1 MANDVTAYL
10 RAQDSGFTSTLSKAS
25 SMMGKF
31 SGSSEKSGKS
41 FLASAKSVMVGVG
54 LYKVART
61 ALSAVTNS
69 ISNAMGRQDTM
80 DAFSR
85 TITTLTGDSGA
96 AARALED
103 LKGATKGT
111 AYGLDVAA
119 KATQNFVTR
128 GMDLKAATNS
138 VEAWADAVAFYGKGT
153 NEELATVTDAIA
165 KMRTKGK
172 VDMNQL
178 NRMFD
183 VGIDAV
189 GMYATANSQSS
200 EEVQTALSNGSLSA
214 EQFLNTVENGMMT
227 GADGIRKVAGAA
239 KEAGA
244 SWEGSIANMKSA
256 ITRGTL
262 AMINSLDS
270 VTESLTGSSIKEW
283 IATVGTLFENNLK
296 RVGDAL
302 QLAVNFINPYKEAMQ
317 SAFVGVGGEVKEAI
331 LSVVQSLQGMYS
343 TFDGTSSVN
352 TFKDIMVVV
361 AEKIQQASIWIQQ
374 NSDEIAKWIVW
385 IGKAALAFKG
395 LQIATGILQPLVG
408 LAANASNGFVSLSN
422 SLALANTNTSAML
435 SNVGTRLSSLGGS
448 FKTFGGTVV
457 STFTS
462 MRGDGFNVLTSG
474 LQGMRTSILN
484 TSPAL
489 MQFSQNLTMTK
500 LNMMRVGEGNAFT
513 RPFLALSSTLQMTN
527 PKLAGFTNG
536 IRSMGNSVL
545 HPIQSLTALK
555 ASLIATSVAAGGSG
569 KAMSGMG
576 IKVGQA
582 FKTMGTT
589 VVTAIKGVT
598 TAMLTNP
605 ITAILVAITLAVAG
619 MALAWKSNFMNIQ
632 GVVKSFGSGIVRSI
646 TSLKSVFKGLDGV
659 IKPMGDAL
667 KVVGVILGGM
677 FGLAIAIV
685 VDIFRALVTA
695 VANVIRYFKILITVS
710 KAAGKALKGDFKG
723 AGKEMEK
730 VKDDVAAIGQS
741 YVDLAKNSATGE
753 LIKATGEFGKKV
765 DDVKGKSNEMAGKV
779 TADFGAISKVAQ
791 ETASAFEE
799 SKSKMDEAFNYEG
812 QNEINLN
819 YFETAK
825 VSMDSFI
832 KAQEETNEAYQ
843 TALDEIEQIDEKNIN
858 QRVGAIAKANSEKM
872 ASVSANNAG
881 LIALDTDYSKML
893 AENQDASGE
902 ALTDQQRTFLQEQ
915 TAMIREQLILQNEA
929 YMQAAQEKLNQGVAL
944 SETEKSAALS
954 TMNTLYQQK
963 KEVIATN
970 EEQIAQ
976 QNEILQNAQTEN
988 EETVARQKIADLE
1001 TTNKQILV
1009 DQAGYGQNM
1018 LSLLTDQGEVNS
1030 ETVGVGLQK
1039 MGDISNDKLAEILRA
1054 FQLNN
1059 GSISETLTVLTGV
1072 MQTKGVEGA
1081 SSLKQAFE
1089 TGDFNGLMSNVS
1101 QGMIDGISALPP
1113 EMFKNGNDGKQ
1124 QFINALQSGQTD
1136 SKALGAMLS
1145 SEVTKGVDSGK
1156 SGLSG
1161 SSKEFA
1167 KLFPTSLDAEKST
1180 ITKIVKE
1187 TADYLP
1193 KELKKSEKEVEKNAK
1208 SNGNTVASGLESTN
1222 ANVTTKSKDLMNGS
1236 VSAMKTVDFK
1246 PVGSYITGGVAD
1258 GMDGTAAINK
1268 AQTIVDQV
1276 KKKMKEAADIHS
1288 PSRLFRDEIGKNIS
1302 LGLAVGIEE
1311 YGREA
1316 VNTAQNL
1323 MDTLYSVSTSTGF
1336 GGIIPDNGKLEV
1348 TTSDSFISRLEQ
1360 TFEKFI
1366 ETHQYIMLDNGALI
1380 GETAQGYNAALGGII
1395 GKEKRD
1401 RW

>member
-1 MANDVTAYL
+1 MNDVTAYL

-41 FLASAKSVMVGVG
+41 FMESAKSVLVGVG
-54 LYKVART
+54 MYKVART
-61 ALSAVTNS
+61 AIGAVANS
-69 ISNAMGRQDTM
+69 ISSAFARQDTM
-80 DAFSR
+80 DSFQR
-85 TITTLTGDSGA
+85 NMTRITGSTEIATQTLD
-96 AARALED
+96 E
-103 LKGATKGT
+103 LKAATKGT
-111 AYGLDVAA
+111 AYGLGAIANSTASFANSGIALEKSTQYSKDWMDAVSAYGDGTTETYERVTLQLNQMA
-119 KATQNFVTR
+119 SKGKANL
-128 GMDLKAATNS
+128 GDLKSAMEAGIPVTQILGKQMGVTAEQVSDSLSKGEISSEQFMDAMHEAFTNGAGNFKAIAG
-138 VEAWADAVAFYGKGT
+138 EAKNAGNSWKGT
-153 NEELATVTDAIA
+153 
-165 KMRTKGK
+165 
-172 VDMNQL
+172 
-178 NRMFD
+178 
-183 VGIDAV
+183 ID
-189 GMYATANSQSS
+189 
-200 EEVQTALSNGSLSA
+200 
-214 EQFLNTVENGMMT
+214 
-227 GADGIRKVAGAA
+227 
-239 KEAGA
+239 
-244 SWEGSIANMKSA
+244 NMKSA

-262 AMINSLDS
+262 TMINSFDE
-270 VTESLTGSSIKEW
+270 VTKTLTGSSIKEW
-283 IATVGTLFENNLK
+283 LSTIGTLFENNLGK
-296 RVGDAL
+296 VGTAL
-302 QLAVNFINPYKEAMQ
+302 QAVVAFIMPYKEAMQ

-331 LSVVQSLQGMYS
+331 LAVVQSLQGMFS

-352 TFKDIMVVV
+352 SFKDIMT
-361 AEKIQQASIWIQQ
+361 AIADKIQQASIWIQQ
-374 NSDEIAKWIVW
+374 NSDEVAKWVVG

-395 LQIATGILQPLVG
+395 LQIATGVLQPMVASAAQASTAFGNFSTALT
-408 LAANASNGFVSLSN
+408 AANTKTAAMATQMSAGLMSAFRTVQTGVGVF
-422 SLALANTNTSAML
+422 ALNFQSAFSSISGSVGAN
-435 SNVGTRLSSLGGS
+435 
-448 FKTFGGTVV
+448 K
-457 STFTS
+457 FT
-462 MRGDGFNVLTSG
+462 T
-474 LQGMRTSILN
+474 
-484 TSPAL
+484 
-489 MQFSQNLTMTK
+489 
-500 LNMMRVGEGNAFT
+500 
-513 RPFLALSSTLQMTN
+513 PFLALNSAISSTF
-527 PKLAGFTNG
+527 PKIGAFNTKIG
-536 IRSMGNSVL
+536 SMGKSIL
-545 HPIQSLTALK
+545 HPIQSLQTLK
-555 ASLIATSVAAGGSG
+555 VSLAATSAAAGGSG
-569 KAMSGMG
+569 TAMSGMG

-598 TAMLTNP
+598 TSMMTNP
-605 ITAILVAITLAVAG
+605 ITAILVLITLAVAG
-619 MALAWKSNFMNIQ
+619 MAMAWKSNFMNIQ

-695 VANVIRYFKILITVS
+695 VANVIRYFKILITVA
-710 KAAGKALKGDFKG
+710 KAAGKALQGDFKG

-765 DDVKGKSNEMAGKV
+765 DDVKGKSNEMRGKV
-779 TADFGAISKVAQ
+779 TEDFNKVSQAAQ
-791 ETASAFEE
+791 DMSAKFEE
-799 SKSKMDEAFNYEG
+799 SKTKMDEVFNYEG
-812 QNEINLN
+812 QNESNLK

-825 VSMDSFI
+825 TSMDNFI
-832 KAQEETNEAYQ
+832 KGQEDTNTKYQEAME
-843 TALDEIEQIDEKNIN
+843 AISEIDEKNVD
-858 QRVGAIAKANSEKM
+858 RRAALIAQANSDKM

-881 LIALDTDYSKML
+881 LIALEKDYSKML

-902 ALTDQQRTFLQEQ
+902 ALSEQQRSYLQEQ
-915 TAMIREQLILQNEA
+915 TAMIKEQLILQNEA
-929 YMQAAQEKLNQGVAL
+929 YVQAAQDKLNQGVAL
-944 SETEKSAALS
+944 SETEKTATLS
-954 TMNTLYQQK
+954 TLGSLYEQK
-963 KEVIATN
+963 KEAIATN

-976 QNEILQNAQTEN
+976 QKEIVQNAQSEAERTNAEQEIAN
-988 EETVARQKIADLE
+988 LTTKNSQLIAD
-1001 TTNKQILV
+1001 QS
-1009 DQAGYGQNM
+1009 GYGQNM
-1018 LSLLTDQGEVNS
+1018 LAILTDQGVVNA
-1030 ETVGVGLQK
+1030 ETVGIGLQK
-1039 MGDISNDKLAEILRA
+1039 MGDVSNEKLAEILRA

-1089 TGDFNGLMSNVS
+1089 TGDFTGLMSNVS
-1101 QGMIDGISALPP
+1101 QGMIDGISTLPP
-1113 EMFKNGNDGKQ
+1113 EMFNKGNDGKQ

-1145 SEVTKGVDSGK
+1145 GEVTKGVDSGK
-1156 SGLSG
+1156 TGLSG
-1161 SSKEFA
+1161 SAKAFA
-1167 KLFPTSLDAEKST
+1167 DVFPTSLEAKKSD
-1180 ITKIVKE
+1180 ISKIVKD

-1193 KELKKSEKEVEKNAK
+1193 KEIKKKENDTKNAAK
-1208 SNGNTVASGLESTN
+1208 DNGNAVASGIESTN

-1246 PVGSYITGGVAD
+1246 PVGSYITAGVAD

-1268 AQTIVDQV
+1268 AQSIVDQV
-1276 KKKMKEAADIHS
+1276 KNKMKEAADIHS

-1316 VNTAQNL
+1316 VYTAQNL

-1366 ETHQYIMLDNGALI
+1366 ENHQYIVMDNGALI
-1380 GETAQGYNAALGGII
+1380 GETAPGYNVALGGII